1 MKFEG
6 KKNLY
11 RLKNM
16 FYYNESGI
24 VQILMKN
31 VMIMK
36 KIYTIICTIYT
47 KIYTIIKD
55 VIIILIDKQ
64 IFKIIVK

>member
-1 MKFEG
+1 
-6 KKNLY
+6 
-11 RLKNM
+11 M
-16 FYYNESGI
+16 FYYNESRI

-31 VMIMK
+31 VMVMK

-47 KIYTIIKD
+47 KKCTIIKN